1 MLNTQN
7 NNDKYTSQT
16 LISYEGP
23 FFIDL
28 LTMFGNYLKMYTLN
42 DLPAQK
48 KLFKIYVELAQN
60 VAFYSED
67 YYTLTNENKHIG
79 IGELNLQEVNN
90 QMRLTTR
97 NMVKVKD
104 ANILSQR
111 CSIINNTV
119 IEELKELKRE
129 LRSSSPSYKYGAR
142 IGLVQAKILSRNNLE
157 YSILEKNR
165 DYSIFKITVKVD
177 KNEKHRD

>member
-1 MLNTQN
+1 MPNITDKN
-7 NNDKYTSQT
+7 NVVTSRT

-28 LTMFGNYLKMYTLN
+28 LTMFGNYLKMYTTD
-42 DLPAQK
+42 DLFAQK

-60 VAFYSED
+60 VSFYSEE
-67 YYTLTNENKHIG
+67 YYTLKNENRHIG
-79 IGELNLQEVNN
+79 IGELNLQEINN
-90 QMRLTTR
+90 QYRFTTR

-111 CSIINNTV
+111 CSIINNSD
-119 IEELKELKRE
+119 IEHLKELKSE
-129 LRSSSPSYKYGAR
+129 LRGSSPSYKYGAR
-142 IGLVQAKILSRNNLE
+142 IGLVQAKILSNNNLE

-165 DYSIFKITVKVD
+165 DFSIFKITVKID
-177 KNEKHRD
+177 KNEKH